1 MLLVLSGLQFKVLY
15 DFPQLTFPHIVNCG
29 VLIPTPWLLTA
40 LCAHTGCR
48 VLLSAGPSDLPTA
61 ITSVTGHV
69 RHLYPK
75 YVSRHPQ
82 LLSGWA
88 VGRNR
93 AGRPQG
99 SLPSQPGGCHLR
111 TLPCARSGRG
121 VLGGCH
127 PRGGGR
133 RRSVGSNDLQ
143 RTQKREPQLGPSRAA
158 SQQSCRGQLHGQ
170 ESPATPWHW
179 WPRENLSS
187 LTFSKTQ
194 AAGVKTPMPHKRWR
208 SPSASE
214 PTERQTTDSSGPLP
228 AVGDDSLG
236 SLALGTV
243 TSDVFSL
250 RAQKGLTECT
260 CCTWRPH

>member
-1 MLLVLSGLQFKVLY
+1 MLLVLSGLHFKVLY

-99 SLPSQPGGCHLR
+99 SLPSQPGGCRLR

-143 RTQKREPQLGPSRAA
+143 RTQKRSLSWALLGLHHSRAA
-158 SQQSCRGQLHGQ
+158 GANCTDRSL
-170 ESPATPWHW
+170 
-179 WPRENLSS
+179 PR
-187 LTFSKTQ
+187 
-194 AAGVKTPMPHKRWR
+194 P
-208 SPSASE
+208 
-214 PTERQTTDSSGPLP
+214 
-228 AVGDDSLG
+228 
-236 SLALGTV
+236 LGTGGHGK
-243 TSDVFSL
+243 TSL
-250 RAQKGLTECT
+250 
-260 CCTWRPH
+260 H